1 MRKLFFLVPALLLAG
16 CRGEQVA
23 FQFQPATATSV
34 PLATAPQGGV
44 SPEVTVVAAAT
55 PAAVTEDL
63 GTTLAPTPAKH
74 RRPRQVVAA
83 LKMLPPSTLA
93 TLAAAMPTQASQQ
106 LLQRRPH
113 LGRRHTTEGAA
124 ENGLGRVAL
133 FFIGV
138 TLALLAGLAAL
149 FALIPGVSFWGGLG
163 LAAGALV
170 VLFLLYSLV
179 SGGKKKKA

>member
-1 MRKLFFLVPALLLAG
+1 MRKLFLLVPALLLAG

-23 FQFQPATATSV
+23 FQFQPAPATSV
-34 PLATAPQGGV
+34 P
-44 SPEVTVVAAAT
+44 VAA
-55 PAAVTEDL
+55 PAAVASTQVATTAEAL
-63 GTTLAPTPAKH
+63 GAENPAASQPITPLKPAKQL
-74 RRPRQVVAA
+74 RPRRLAAA
-83 LKMLPPSTLA
+83 LRALPQSTLA
-93 TLAAAMPTQASQQ
+93 TLAAPARASQQ
-106 LLQRRPH
+106 LTQH
-113 LGRRHTTEGAA
+113 IGRRHATEGAA

-138 TLALLAGLAAL
+138 TLAVLAGIAAL

-170 VLFLLYSLV
+170 VLFLLYSLL